1 MKEYWEI
8 ILNYTGRLSAITKVL
23 IIGGQRVRVRVRVP
37 GHLRYNVVNKCLA
50 YI

>member
-1 MKEYWEI
+1 M

-23 IIGGQRVRVRVRVP
+23 IIGGQGVRVIVRVP
-37 GHLRYNVVNKCLA
+37 GHLRFNVVNKYLA